1 MGRDA
6 TKAAGNPWYQARKKA
21 AEYDDRLCSR
31 ESAAEQLGMSVS
43 SLADAELGNTKFM
56 PVDKAVL
63 MADRYN
69 APWLLNHYCLNEC
82 PIGCRHSL
90 SDEVVGIDRVTVKL
104 LKSLKTEQLGEVKDT
119 LLDIA
124 ADGKITED
132 EKPALQEVLT
142 YLDDLA
148 KTVSELKTIGEMAL
162 NEDGDAHGSKYRSW
176 EENGE
181 PRARRTFQMDM
192 TVEVPELP
200 ELTFDEASH
209 IYRLN
214 GDIIPSVSKLMEP
227 LKDQCYGGISKRT
240 LENAAIKGSAVHNSI
255 ENWIKFGIDDIP
267 SEHRGYF
274 NGFMEW
280 WKQYKPR
287 VFGSEV
293 RIYHKASDAWHYT
306 EHYQASV
313 WDVDPR
319 DVCRGRPVG
328 GAWFSPDCKHFSK
341 AKGAAL
347 VDKKIRGLAWITLR
361 WAALVRPRV
370 IFLENVEEF
379 QTWGPV
385 RKGKPVKKLAGT
397 TFRKFIGQLR
407 DLGYA
412 VEWRE
417 LVAADYGAPTSRKRF
432 VLIARCDGKPIV
444 WPEPTHAPRDSEAV
458 KSGRLK
464 PWRSAAEIIDW
475 SLPCPSIF
483 DTKEEIKE
491 RYGLKAVRP
500 LADNTMRRIIR
511 GVDKFTIRSGEP
523 FIVQQKFQN
532 AAQDIENPLTTVTA
546 VGAHELCKP
555 VLAPFTA
562 TNTSNSVG
570 APAGDPVH
578 TVTTAGNQMLVTPYL
593 AECNHAGGGHVA
605 DVRGPYKTITAKHT
619 GGIVAPSLIQY
630 HTEQTENV
638 RASGLGAPIPTVDA
652 SNRYGLTCAN
662 LVKYYSG
669 VVGEKM
675 EEPLPTVT
683 AIDHN
688 AVCAAHVVKFKGDNL
703 GSSPAEPMQTVT
715 AGAGQ
720 KKACG
725 GGTFALCDTLLCK
738 AGPDENLYR
747 WPLIRELLNRYCG
760 YKLADDDL
768 LLLSIGGTLYFIA
781 DIGLRM
787 LSPRELYNAMG
798 FPPDYIIDRDY
809 MGNPYPKNEQVAR
822 CGNAVC
828 PPMAAAVARA
838 NFPEYVAKVGDTITT
853 MAALLDMVAV

>member
-1 MGRDA
+1 MRNCA
-6 TKAAGNPWYQARKKA
+6 Q
-21 AEYDDRLCSR
+21 
-31 ESAAEQLGMSVS
+31 
-43 SLADAELGNTKFM
+43 
-56 PVDKAVL
+56 
-63 MADRYN
+63 
-69 APWLLNHYCLNEC
+69 
-82 PIGCRHSL
+82 I
-90 SDEVVGIDRVTVKL
+90 
-104 LKSLKTEQLGEVKDT
+104 
-119 LLDIA
+119 
-124 ADGKITED
+124 
-132 EKPALQEVLT
+132 
-142 YLDDLA
+142 
-148 KTVSELKTIGEMAL
+148 
-162 NEDGDAHGSKYRSW
+162 
-176 EENGE
+176 
-181 PRARRTFQMDM
+181 
-192 TVEVPELP
+192 
-200 ELTFDEASH
+200 
-209 IYRLN
+209 
-214 GDIIPSVSKLMEP
+214 
-227 LKDQCYGGISKRT
+227 
-240 LENAAIKGSAVHNSI
+240 
-255 ENWIKFGIDDIP
+255 GIDDEIFVD
-267 SEHRGYF
+267 SFAG
-274 NGFMEW
+274 GGGASTGMEVGLGITVAAAINHD
-280 WKQYKPR
+280 PAA
-287 VFGSEV
+287 
-293 RIYHKASDAWHYT
+293 ILMHKTNHPYT

-361 WAALVRPRV
+361 WAALVRP
-370 IFLENVEEF
+370 
-379 QTWGPV
+379 
-385 RKGKPVKKLAGT
+385 
-397 TFRKFIGQLR
+397 
-407 DLGYA
+407 
-412 VEWRE
+412 
-417 LVAADYGAPTSRKRF
+417 
-432 VLIARCDGKPIV
+432 
-444 WPEPTHAPRDSEAV
+444 
-458 KSGRLK
+458 
-464 PWRSAAEIIDW
+464 
-475 SLPCPSIF
+475 
-483 DTKEEIKE
+483 
-491 RYGLKAVRP
+491 

-511 GVDKFTIRSGEP
+511 GVDKFTIKSGQPYIVPTGYGERKGQAPRVHDIVEP
-523 FIVQQKFQN
+523 L
-532 AAQDIENPLTTVTA
+532 PTV
-546 VGAHELCKP
+546 VGSGKHNLCKP

-605 DVRGPYKTITAKHT
+605 DARDPYKTITAKHT

-652 SNRYGLTCAN
+652 SNRYGLTCVN

-768 LLLSIGGTLYFIA
+768 LLLNIGGTLYFIA